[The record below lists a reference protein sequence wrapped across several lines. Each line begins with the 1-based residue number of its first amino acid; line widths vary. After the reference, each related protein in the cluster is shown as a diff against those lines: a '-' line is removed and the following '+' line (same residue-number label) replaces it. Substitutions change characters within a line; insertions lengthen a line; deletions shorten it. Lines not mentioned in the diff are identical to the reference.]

1 VGLGSSR
8 GFAYIFFPSK
18 LKMFMLPLE
27 PIELQ
32 FYWTGW
38 ALRQSGRNSKFK
50 KKTMDV
56 PEEIIKEKQ
65 SLIISL

>member
-1 VGLGSSR
+1 MGLGSSR
-8 GFAYIFFPSK
+8 EFAYIFFPLK

-32 FYWTGW
+32 FYWIGW
-38 ALRQSGRNSKFK
+38 ALRQSGGNNKFK

-56 PEEIIKEKQ
+56 QEQIIKEKQ

>member
-1 VGLGSSR
+1 
-8 GFAYIFFPSK
+8 
-18 LKMFMLPLE
+18 MFMLALE